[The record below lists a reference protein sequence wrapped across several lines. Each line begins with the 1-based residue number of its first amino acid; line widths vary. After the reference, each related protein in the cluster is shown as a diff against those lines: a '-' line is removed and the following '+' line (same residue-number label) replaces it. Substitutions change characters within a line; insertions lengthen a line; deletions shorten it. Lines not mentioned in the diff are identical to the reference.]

1 MQNDSKL
8 LSVKWE
14 NGMIN
19 QPASFLA
26 KVLFFSHQRLRGGL
40 DGRSH
45 GAQVQ
50 PEMQSGV
57 HDQILRHHCVVIH
70 MAIRQLHG
78 TLIYSYLTCCS
89 YVIIQY
95 TTVYCSCS
103 DFHSLQSLQNVAKFI
118 YWILWHVNRKPN
130 GKPFGL

>member
-89 YVIIQY
+89 YVIIINC
-95 TTVYCSCS
+95 TFEFLLDLHLCLTPDSTLNLFVY
-103 DFHSLQSLQNVAKFI
+103 FHLV
-118 YWILWHVNRKPN
+118 
-130 GKPFGL
+130 